1 MTPWDTTRSAG
12 GSSGGAAAAVAAGSC
27 PFAHGTDGGG
37 SVRIPASAC
46 GLVGLKTTRGR
57 VPAGPAGG
65 DPAGLSVHGPLA
77 RTVADA
83 AAFLDA
89 MTTSAPGEP
98 FVPAPPPDGGFLA
111 RRRPAPERLR
121 IALAVDAPLDGA
133 VVDPAC
139 RRAAEDTAALLADL
153 GHHVEPVDAAPARR
167 RGRRVPDAVDGA
179 LARRP
184 GARPPTNPACS
195 P

>member
-12 GSSGGAAAAVAAGSC
+12 GSSGGAAAAVAAGIL
-27 PFAHGTDGGG
+27 PVAHGTDGGG
-37 SVRIPASAC
+37 SVRIPASVC

-98 FVPAPPPDGGFLA
+98 FVPAPPPDGGFLRAVA
-111 RRRPAPERLR
+111 RPRSGCGSRWPSTRRWTVPRSTPPA
-121 IALAVDAPLDGA
+121 
-133 VVDPAC
+133 
-139 RRAAEDTAALLADL
+139 
-153 GHHVEPVDAAPARR
+153 AAPRR
-167 RGRRVPDAVDGA
+167 T
-179 LARRP
+179 
-184 GARPPTNPACS
+184 RPPCS
-195 P
+195 PSSATTSSR